1 MGLVHEDTFVCFDC
15 EATGLDPEKDQVI
28 EVAVAKF
35 TFGEIIES
43 KEDLIDPG
51 ISIPQHTIEIHHIT
65 DDMVKGKPK
74 IAEVLPE
81 YLDIIGDHIVIGHAI
96 PFDITLLLTAAKKY
110 KIPTRLENQRFL
122 DTLRMARLYGES
134 PTNSLE
140 TLRSHF
146 NIEAH
151 GAHRAMNDVRVN
163 IEVFKHLAKKFKT
176 TEEILKR
183 LEKPILLKKMPLGKH
198 KGRPF
203 REIPSEY
210 LRWAANQNFDNDL
223 LFSLRSE
230 LKKRKQGNLFSQAS
244 NPFSG
249 L

>member
-1 MGLVHEDTFVCFDC
+1 MGLIHKDTFVCFDC
-15 EATGLDPEKDQVI
+15 EATGLDPEKDRII
-28 EVAVAKF
+28 EIAAATF
-35 TFGEIIES
+35 TFDGIIES
-43 KEDLIDPG
+43 KETLIDPG

-65 DDMVKGKPK
+65 DDMIHGKPT
-74 IAEVLPE
+74 IREVVNE
-81 YLDIIGDHIVIGHAI
+81 YLDFIGDHIVIGHGI
-96 PFDITLLLTAAKKY
+96 PFDLTLLNAEAKRFSTPSNLLK
-110 KIPTRLENQRFL
+110 QRFL

-140 TLRSHF
+140 SLRKHF

-151 GAHRAMNDVRVN
+151 GAHRAMNDVIVN
-163 IEVFKHLAKKFKT
+163 IEVFKHLSRKFKT
-176 TEEILKR
+176 TEEIMKR
-183 LEKPILLKKMPLGKH
+183 LEKPIALKLMPLGKH

-203 REIPSEY
+203 RDIPVEY
-210 LRWAANQNFDNDL
+210 LRWAANQNFDQDL

-244 NPFSG
+244 NPFSN